1 MATIKDVAHAAGV
14 SFATV
19 SRTLN
24 NPQMVNVEV
33 QKKVLKAIKELGYSP
48 NYAARAL
55 ATKKTEAIGIV
66 LNKMY
71 DPFFYDLMRGFEE
84 GTKGTRNKIVYTSAP
99 SGDYKSKEKN
109 VRYLSNGVV
118 DGIILYGS
126 YQSDE
131 AVIDYL
137 EATDF
142 PFIVIE
148 NELPQHST
156 NNLLIDNRGG
166 ESDAVEFLIKQGHRR
181 IAYICGDPN
190 RRVMTDRL
198 SGYIDAVQRSR
209 LIINEGYIQ
218 YANNYIGGYEKMKT
232 FAEMGENRP
241 TAVICSDDSIA
252 SYAIRCAIDLGL
264 RVPEDISVMGFN
276 NQSVLPIGYRGP
288 DITSVEQPLFQIGV
302 DSVQL
307 LSGMLEKEETEKIH
321 KVYPVKLVEKGS
333 TAAPSG
339 ADKGGYKQFTTNEKT
354 GGDNSCKNY
363 VTVALEPEK
372 FPILNI

>member
-1 MATIKDVAHAAGV
+1 MATIKDVARAAGV
-14 SFATV
+14 SLATV

-24 NPQMVNVEV
+24 TPEMVNAEV
-33 QKKVLKAIKELGYSP
+33 QKKVLEAIKELGYSP
-48 NYAARAL
+48 NYAARSL
-55 ATKKTEAIGIV
+55 ARKKTEAIGIV

-71 DPFFYDLMRGFEE
+71 DPFFFDLMRGFEE
-84 GTKGTRNKIVYTSAP
+84 GSKGTQNKIVYTSAP
-99 SGDYKSKEKN
+99 SRDYRSKEKN

-131 AVIDYL
+131 VVINYL
-137 EATDF
+137 EATNF
-142 PFIVIE
+142 PFIMIE
-148 NELPQHST
+148 NELPQHKT

-166 ESDAVEFLIKQGHRR
+166 EAEAVEFLIKKGHRR

-198 SGYIDAVQRSR
+198 SGYIDAVQRNQ

-218 YANNYIGGYEKMKT
+218 YANNYTDGYEIMKT
-232 FAEMGENRP
+232 FAAYGDNRP
-241 TAVICSDDSIA
+241 TAVLCSDDSIA

-276 NQSVLPIGYRGP
+276 NQSVLPTGYRGP
-288 DITSVEQPLFQIGV
+288 NITSMEQPLFQIGL

-307 LSGMLEKEETEKIH
+307 LSEILEKEKTEKIH
-321 KVYPVKLVEKGS
+321 KVYPVKLVEKES
-333 TAAPSG
+333 TAAPASR
-339 ADKGGYKQFTTNEKT
+339 T
-354 GGDNSCKNY
+354 
-363 VTVALEPEK
+363 
-372 FPILNI
+372 